1 MPTLLQAAVDTPEL
15 PGGYAIDLLRALLAL
30 AAVCLLAWV
39 ALRWASQLGLGRFRR
54 GAHVEILERVP
65 LDARRSLFVV
75 KLGDRVLLI
84 GTGDGSA
91 PRLITELSEDDLPVP
106 TSSEARTQDDG
117 S

>member
-1 MPTLLQAAVDTPEL
+1 MRTLLQAVVDTPEL
-15 PGGYAIDLLRALLAL
+15 PGGYAMDLLRALLAL

-54 GAHVEILERVP
+54 GGHIEILERVP

-75 KLGDRVLLI
+75 KLGGRVLLI

-91 PRLITELSEDDLPVP
+91 PRLITELDEGDLPP
-106 TSSEARTQDDG
+106 PAGRDAPAQDKG